1 MPYDNS
7 KYSNYNNYN
16 RSGGGSYSPKKPV
29 KSFMDL
35 EIYQK
40 ALEASV
46 AVSKISLPGVPL
58 PTLPAIVSKSR
69 KGQGCARSTPDNVGS
84 GTAKGKS
91 NIGTGTTEAESLI
104 IHNMLPCALGLPHLI
119 AEAHSYRFG
128 TGTDCLVLL
137 EKTMVN
143 CNKMMVYLEQ
153 VRDICQT
160 GLEHE
165 FFEELIKKYLYIR
178 RKTLNLQ
185 RVWKKYIEHPDGN
198 FGFGAEKKPPL

>member
-1 MPYDNS
+1 MPYSN
-7 KYSNYNNYN
+7 NYNNYN
-16 RSGGGSYSPKKPV
+16 KSGGSYSPKKPV

-46 AVSKISLPGVPL
+46 AVANSLNKKEKKEKNKELAEV
-58 PTLPAIVSKSR
+58 
-69 KGQGCARSTPDNVGS
+69 
-84 GTAKGKS
+84 
-91 NIGTGTTEAESLI
+91 ESLI
-104 IHNMLPCALGLPHLI
+104 MHNMLPCALGLPHLI

-128 TGTDCLVLL
+128 TGQDCIILL

-160 GLEHE
+160 GLEHD

-198 FGFGAEKKPPL
+198 FGFGNEKKPPNL

>member
-7 KYSNYNNYN
+7 KYNNYP

-29 KSFMDL
+29 KTFQDL

-46 AVSKISLPGVPL
+46 AV
-58 PTLPAIVSKSR
+58 A
-69 KGQGCARSTPDNVGS
+69 N
-84 GTAKGKS
+84 
-91 NIGTGTTEAESLI
+91 SLI
-104 IHNMLPCALGLPHLI
+104 KKEKIKKNTQEVEAAELIKHNMLPCALGLPHLI

-128 TGTDCLVLL
+128 AGTDCLVLL

-143 CNKMMVYLEQ
+143 CNKMVVYLEQ
-153 VRDICQT
+153 VRDICQIDR
-160 GLEHE
+160 EHE
-165 FFEELIKKYLYIR
+165 WFEELIKKYLYIR

-198 FGFGAEKKPPL
+198 FGFGDDKKTP

>member
-1 MPYDNS
+1 MPYNNQ
-7 KYSNYNNYN
+7 KYNNYN
-16 RSGGGSYSPKKPV
+16 KPGYNSYSPKRVV
-29 KSFMDL
+29 KTFQDL

-46 AVSKISLPGVPL
+46 AVSGLVMKKDKKKKEPVR
-58 PTLPAIVSKSR
+58 A
-69 KGQGCARSTPDNVGS
+69 
-84 GTAKGKS
+84 
-91 NIGTGTTEAESLI
+91 EAETLI
-104 IHNMLPCALGLPHLI
+104 FHNLLPCALGLPHLI
-119 AEAHSYRFG
+119 AEAHSFRFG

-143 CNKMMVYLEQ
+143 CNKLVVYAEQ

-160 GLEHE
+160 GAEHE
-165 FFEELIKKYLYIR
+165 WFEELIKKYLYIR

-198 FGFGAEKKPPL
+198 FGFGNEKRPSL

>member
-1 MPYDNS
+1 MA
-7 KYSNYNNYN
+7 YSNYTKYNNYN

-29 KSFMDL
+29 KTFQDL

-46 AVSKISLPGVPL
+46 AVSKNLMKKEKSKKNK
-58 PTLPAIVSKSR
+58 PA
-69 KGQGCARSTPDNVGS
+69 D
-84 GTAKGKS
+84 
-91 NIGTGTTEAESLI
+91 EAGDLI
-104 IHNMLPCALGLPHLI
+104 KHNLLPCALGLPHLI

-128 TGTDCLVLL
+128 SGTDCLVLL
-137 EKTMVN
+137 EKVMVN
-143 CNKMMVYLEQ
+143 CNKLVVYTEQ

-160 GLEHE
+160 GQEHE
-165 FFEELIKKYLYIR
+165 WFEELIKKYLYIR

-198 FGFGAEKKPPL
+198 FGFGNEKKSPNL

>member
-1 MPYDNS
+1 MPYDNQ
-7 KYSNYNNYN
+7 KYNNYN

-29 KSFMDL
+29 KTFQDL

-46 AVSKISLPGVPL
+46 AVSKIQMPAVKKAPKKISAGDDAKRQENFGV
-58 PTLPAIVSKSR
+58 
-69 KGQGCARSTPDNVGS
+69 
-84 GTAKGKS
+84 GTA
-91 NIGTGTTEAESLI
+91 EAESMI
-104 IHNMLPCALGLPHLI
+104 FHNMLPCALGLPHLI

-128 TGTDCLVLL
+128 AGTDCLVLL
-137 EKTMVN
+137 EKVMVN
-143 CNKMMVYLEQ
+143 CNKMVVYLEQ

-165 FFEELIKKYLYIR
+165 WFEELIKKYLYIR

-198 FGFGAEKKPPL
+198 FGFGNEKKSPNL

>member
-1 MPYDNS
+1 MAVTRKIDT
-7 KYSNYNNYN
+7 
-16 RSGGGSYSPKKPV
+16 KKKDQEIMEA
-29 KSFMDL
+29 KSLVF
-35 EIYQK
+35 
-40 ALEASV
+40 
-46 AVSKISLPGVPL
+46 
-58 PTLPAIVSKSR
+58 
-69 KGQGCARSTPDNVGS
+69 
-84 GTAKGKS
+84 
-91 NIGTGTTEAESLI
+91 
-104 IHNMLPCALGLPHLI
+104 HNMLPCALGLPHLI

-128 TGTDCLVLL
+128 AGTDCLVLL

-143 CNKMMVYLEQ
+143 CNKMVVYIEQ

-198 FGFGAEKKPPL
+198 FGFGNDKKSPNL

>member
-1 MPYDNS
+1 MPYDNQ
-7 KYSNYNNYN
+7 KYNNYP

-29 KSFMDL
+29 KTFQDL

-46 AVSKISLPGVPL
+46 AVAGILIKIDTKKRDQEIMEAKSLVF
-58 PTLPAIVSKSR
+58 
-69 KGQGCARSTPDNVGS
+69 
-84 GTAKGKS
+84 
-91 NIGTGTTEAESLI
+91 
-104 IHNMLPCALGLPHLI
+104 HNMLPCALGLPHLI

-128 TGTDCLVLL
+128 AGTDCLVLL

-143 CNKMMVYLEQ
+143 CNKMVVYIEQ

-185 RVWKKYIEHPDGN
+185 RVWKKYIEHPDV
-198 FGFGAEKKPPL
+198 PPPKLPLR

>member
-1 MPYDNS
+1 MLKEKN
-7 KYSNYNNYN
+7 KELAE
-16 RSGGGSYSPKKPV
+16 V
-29 KSFMDL
+29 
-35 EIYQK
+35 
-40 ALEASV
+40 
-46 AVSKISLPGVPL
+46 
-58 PTLPAIVSKSR
+58 
-69 KGQGCARSTPDNVGS
+69 
-84 GTAKGKS
+84 
-91 NIGTGTTEAESLI
+91 ESLI
-104 IHNMLPCALGLPHLI
+104 MHNMLPCALGLPHLI

-128 TGTDCLVLL
+128 TGQDCIILL

-165 FFEELIKKYLYIR
+165 WFEELIKKYLYIR

-198 FGFGAEKKPPL
+198 FGFGNEKKPPNL

>member
-1 MPYDNS
+1 MAYNNS
-7 KYSNYNNYN
+7 KYNKWQGGIGLDKGQGGW
-16 RSGGGSYSPKKPV
+16 RSTPGNFGSGMKKPV

-46 AVSKISLPGVPL
+46 AVSKISMSAVKKTQKKISAG
-58 PTLPAIVSKSR
+58 
-69 KGQGCARSTPDNVGS
+69 DD
-84 GTAKGKS
+84 AKGKS
-91 NIGTGTTEAESLI
+91 NICLGMTEAESMI
-104 IHNMLPCALGLPHLI
+104 FHNMLPCALGLPHLI
-119 AEAHSYRFG
+119 AEAHSFRFG
-128 TGTDCLVLL
+128 AGQDCIVLL

-198 FGFGAEKKPPL
+198 FGFGKNKQPL

>member
-1 MPYDNS
+1 MPY
-7 KYSNYNNYN
+7 SNYPKYNNYN
-16 RSGGGSYSPKKPV
+16 RPSGGSYQPKKPV
-29 KSFMDL
+29 KTFQDL

-46 AVSKISLPGVPL
+46 AV
-58 PTLPAIVSKSR
+58 A
-69 KGQGCARSTPDNVGS
+69 N
-84 GTAKGKS
+84 
-91 NIGTGTTEAESLI
+91 SLI
-104 IHNMLPCALGLPHLI
+104 KKEKIKKNIQEVDATELIKHNMLPCALGLPHLI

-128 TGTDCLVLL
+128 SGTDCLVLL
-137 EKTMVN
+137 EKVMVN
-143 CNKMMVYLEQ
+143 CNKMVVYVEQ

-160 GLEHE
+160 GLEHD

-198 FGFGAEKKPPL
+198 FGFGDNKKMPNL

>member
-1 MPYDNS
+1 MTYDNPR
-7 KYSNYNNYN
+7 YNNYP
-16 RSGGGSYSPKKPV
+16 RRDGGSYSPKKPV

-46 AVSKISLPGVPL
+46 AVSKIPL
-58 PTLPAIVSKSR
+58 PDVKKAQKKISA
-69 KGQGCARSTPDNVGS
+69 GDD
-84 GTAKGKS
+84 AKGKS
-91 NIGTGTTEAESLI
+91 NIGMGTTEAESLI

-119 AEAHSYRFG
+119 AEAHSFRFG

-143 CNKMMVYLEQ
+143 CNKMVVYLEQ

-185 RVWKKYIEHPDGN
+185 RVWKKYIERPTAD
-198 FGFGAEKKPPL
+198 FGPAFGKQSH

>member
-1 MPYDNS
+1 M
-7 KYSNYNNYN
+7 YNNPKYN
-16 RSGGGSYSPKKPV
+16 NNYSPKKPV

-40 ALEASV
+40 ALAASV
-46 AVSKISLPGVPL
+46 AVAGISIKTG
-58 PTLPAIVSKSR
+58 AKKKDQEIMEAKSL
-69 KGQGCARSTPDNVGS
+69 VF
-84 GTAKGKS
+84 
-91 NIGTGTTEAESLI
+91 
-104 IHNMLPCALGLPHLI
+104 HNMLPCALGLPQLI

-137 EKTMVN
+137 EKVMVN
-143 CNKMMVYLEQ
+143 CNKMVVYVEQ

-160 GLEHE
+160 GKEHD

-198 FGFGAEKKPPL
+198 FGFGHEKKSPNL

>member
-1 MPYDNS
+1 MPYDNQ
-7 KYSNYNNYN
+7 KYNNYP

-29 KSFMDL
+29 KTFQDL

-46 AVSKISLPGVPL
+46 AVSKIFEKKAPFNKGGKGDLKD
-58 PTLPAIVSKSR
+58 SKSNNGGDDA
-69 KGQGCARSTPDNVGS
+69 KGQ
-84 GTAKGKS
+84 K
-91 NIGTGTTEAESLI
+91 NIGTGTAEAENLI
-104 IHNMLPCALGLPHLI
+104 FHNLLPCALGLPHLI

-128 TGTDCLVLL
+128 AGTDCLVLL
-137 EKTMVN
+137 EKVMVN
-143 CNKMMVYLEQ
+143 CNKMVVYLEQ

-160 GLEHE
+160 GQEHE
-165 FFEELIKKYLYIR
+165 WFEELIKKYLYIR

-198 FGFGAEKKPPL
+198 FGFGSEKKSPNL

>member
-1 MPYDNS
+1 MPYDNQ
-7 KYSNYNNYN
+7 KYNNYP

-29 KSFMDL
+29 KTFQDL

-46 AVSKISLPGVPL
+46 AVAGILIKIDTKKKDQEIMEAKSLVF
-58 PTLPAIVSKSR
+58 
-69 KGQGCARSTPDNVGS
+69 
-84 GTAKGKS
+84 
-91 NIGTGTTEAESLI
+91 
-104 IHNMLPCALGLPHLI
+104 HNMLPCALGLPHLI

-128 TGTDCLVLL
+128 AGTDCLVLL

-143 CNKMMVYLEQ
+143 CNKMVVYIEQ

-185 RVWKKYIEHPDGN
+185 RVWKKYIEHPDV
-198 FGFGAEKKPPL
+198 PLQKLPLR

>member
-1 MPYDNS
+1 MPYDNP
-7 KYSNYNNYN
+7 KYN
-16 RSGGGSYSPKKPV
+16 RPAAGIAPAFGKPVPNGTRGQGGLRSTPGNFGSGMKKPV

-46 AVSKISLPGVPL
+46 AVAGILNKKEKKKKAEEIL
-58 PTLPAIVSKSR
+58 
-69 KGQGCARSTPDNVGS
+69 
-84 GTAKGKS
+84 
-91 NIGTGTTEAESLI
+91 EAESLLL
-104 IHNMLPCALGLPHLI
+104 HNMLPCALGLPHLI

-128 TGTDCLVLL
+128 TGQDCIILL

-143 CNKMMVYLEQ
+143 CNKMVVYVEQ

-160 GLEHE
+160 GLEHD

-198 FGFGAEKKPPL
+198 FGFGNEKKSPL

>member
-1 MPYDNS
+1 MPYDNQ
-7 KYSNYNNYN
+7 KYNNYP

-29 KSFMDL
+29 KTFQDL

-46 AVSKISLPGVPL
+46 AVAGILIKIDTKKKDQEIMEAKSLVF
-58 PTLPAIVSKSR
+58 
-69 KGQGCARSTPDNVGS
+69 
-84 GTAKGKS
+84 
-91 NIGTGTTEAESLI
+91 
-104 IHNMLPCALGLPHLI
+104 HNMLPCALGLPHLI

-128 TGTDCLVLL
+128 AGTDCLVLL

-143 CNKMMVYLEQ
+143 CNKMVVYIEQ

-198 FGFGAEKKPPL
+198 FGFGNDKKSPNL

>member
-1 MPYDNS
+1 MPYGNL
-7 KYSNYNNYN
+7 KYDKWQGGTGLDGGRGYAARKPGNFG
-16 RSGGGSYSPKKPV
+16 SGTFGSGMKKPV

-46 AVSKISLPGVPL
+46 AVANSLTKNNPPAGGKKNKEL
-58 PTLPAIVSKSR
+58 P
-69 KGQGCARSTPDNVGS
+69 
-84 GTAKGKS
+84 
-91 NIGTGTTEAESLI
+91 EAENLI

-128 TGTDCLVLL
+128 SGTDCLVLL
-137 EKTMVN
+137 EKAMVN

-185 RVWKKYIEHPDGN
+185 RVWKKYIEHPDIPPQK
-198 FGFGAEKKPPL
+198 FSGARRESLAPL

>member
-1 MPYDNS
+1 MAYDNS
-7 KYSNYNNYN
+7 KYNNYN
-16 RSGGGSYSPKKPV
+16 RPRYGAPGDMHSTTGNFGSGTYQPKKSV
-29 KSFMDL
+29 KTFQDL

-46 AVSKISLPGVPL
+46 AVASILKKKNPPVGEKKKIKEIDEVENLVF
-58 PTLPAIVSKSR
+58 
-69 KGQGCARSTPDNVGS
+69 
-84 GTAKGKS
+84 
-91 NIGTGTTEAESLI
+91 
-104 IHNMLPCALGLPHLI
+104 HNMLPCALGLPHLI

-128 TGTDCLVLL
+128 SGTDCLVLL

-143 CNKMMVYLEQ
+143 CNKMIVYVEQ

-160 GLEHE
+160 GLELE

-198 FGFGAEKKPPL
+198 FGFGSDKKMPL

>member
-1 MPYDNS
+1 MPYSN
-7 KYSNYNNYN
+7 NYNNYN

-29 KSFMDL
+29 KTFQDL

-46 AVSKISLPGVPL
+46 AVANSLNKKEDKKKNKELSEV
-58 PTLPAIVSKSR
+58 
-69 KGQGCARSTPDNVGS
+69 
-84 GTAKGKS
+84 
-91 NIGTGTTEAESLI
+91 ESLVF
-104 IHNMLPCALGLPHLI
+104 HNMLPCALGLPHLI

-128 TGTDCLVLL
+128 AGADCLVLL
-137 EKTMVN
+137 EKVMVN
-143 CNKMMVYLEQ
+143 CNKMIVYLEQ

-160 GLEHE
+160 GQEHE
-165 FFEELIKKYLYIR
+165 WFEELIKKYLYIR

-198 FGFGAEKKPPL
+198 FGFGNEKKPPL

>member
-1 MPYDNS
+1 MP
-7 KYSNYNNYN
+7 YNNYQKYN
-16 RSGGGSYSPKKPV
+16 NSYSPKKPV

-35 EIYQK
+35 EIYQQ
-40 ALEASV
+40 ALAASV
-46 AVSKISLPGVPL
+46 AVANNLVNKEKSKKKKVEKPE
-58 PTLPAIVSKSR
+58 
-69 KGQGCARSTPDNVGS
+69 
-84 GTAKGKS
+84 
-91 NIGTGTTEAESLI
+91 EAVNLI
-104 IHNMLPCALGLPHLI
+104 KHNMLPCALGIPHLI

-128 TGTDCLVLL
+128 SGTDCLVLL

-160 GLEHE
+160 GQEHG
-165 FFEELIKKYLYIR
+165 FFEELIKKYSYIR

-198 FGFGAEKKPPL
+198 FKSGFNKQPL

>member
-7 KYSNYNNYN
+7 KYNNYN

-29 KSFMDL
+29 KTFQDL

-46 AVSKISLPGVPL
+46 AVANSLNKKEDKKKNKEL
-58 PTLPAIVSKSR
+58 
-69 KGQGCARSTPDNVGS
+69 
-84 GTAKGKS
+84 
-91 NIGTGTTEAESLI
+91 TEAESLI
-104 IHNMLPCALGLPHLI
+104 WHNFLPCALGLPHLI

-128 TGTDCLVLL
+128 AGTDCLVLL
-137 EKTMVN
+137 EKVMVN
-143 CNKMMVYLEQ
+143 CNKMVVYIEQ

-160 GLEHE
+160 GAEHE
-165 FFEELIKKYLYIR
+165 WFEELIKKYLYIR

-198 FGFGAEKKPPL
+198 FGFGNEKKPLNL

>member
-1 MPYDNS
+1 MP
-7 KYSNYNNYN
+7 YNNYPKYN
-16 RSGGGSYSPKKPV
+16 NSYSPKKPV
-29 KSFMDL
+29 KTFQDL

-40 ALEASV
+40 ALEAGV
-46 AVSKISLPGVPL
+46 AVAGISIKIDTKKKDQEIMEAKSLVF
-58 PTLPAIVSKSR
+58 
-69 KGQGCARSTPDNVGS
+69 
-84 GTAKGKS
+84 
-91 NIGTGTTEAESLI
+91 
-104 IHNMLPCALGLPHLI
+104 HNMLPCSLGLPHLI

-137 EKTMVN
+137 EKVMVN
-143 CNKMMVYLEQ
+143 CNKMVVYIEQ

-185 RVWKKYIEHPDGN
+185 RVWKKYIEHPNADFAPA
-198 FGFGAEKKPPL
+198 FGKRPL

>member
-1 MPYDNS
+1 MAGLKRKNKFVRLLRSLRSLAMTMYNYQ
-7 KYSNYNNYN
+7 KYNNYN
-16 RSGGGSYSPKKPV
+16 RPSGSYAPKKPV
-29 KSFMDL
+29 KTFQDL

-46 AVSKISLPGVPL
+46 AVAGILKKKETKKKIEEIS
-58 PTLPAIVSKSR
+58 
-69 KGQGCARSTPDNVGS
+69 
-84 GTAKGKS
+84 
-91 NIGTGTTEAESLI
+91 EAENLI

-128 TGTDCLVLL
+128 SGTDCLVLL
-137 EKTMVN
+137 EKVMVN
-143 CNKMMVYLEQ
+143 CNKMVVYLEQ

-160 GLEHE
+160 GQEHD

-185 RVWKKYIEHPDGN
+185 RVWKKYIEHPNADFAPALG
-198 FGFGAEKKPPL
+198 KRPL